1 MDEPFESEEQKKIYS
16 MILKYPMLYRT
27 KIALLLDMNISI
39 VEQLLDNLE
48 KKGLIVSTEEEGL
61 KKYYV
66 KDKKNQLDQSRMVQS
81 QQKIYELIQ
90 KNPGLHLSKISELM
104 NMRLSLAQYHLLN
117 LEHDNLIISVTEG
130 GYKRYYVK
138 DSTIG
143 TEEKKLLAL
152 LRQEIPLKIVLFLLK
167 KTTAKHKEIME
178 HLGISPSNLSYHLNR
193 LVKYEI
199 IEVKSYGDEKG
210 YKLKNKKEVL
220 QCLLNYIV
228 IDGFKDLWD
237 DFRIV

>member
-167 KTTAKHKEIME
+167 KKLLQNIKKLWNILEYLLQI
-178 HLGISPSNLSYHLNR
+178 YH
-193 LVKYEI
+193 I
-199 IEVKSYGDEKG
+199 I
-210 YKLKNKKEVL
+210 
-220 QCLLNYIV
+220 
-228 IDGFKDLWD
+228 
-237 DFRIV
+237 